1 MTWFIIGIILT
12 IIIVDIMKDTHF
24 KCYHGMKVVEESE
37 VRIPLWF
44 FITIILVE
52 QIPVL
57 NILLFLTFLVAYFI
71 FSNMK
76 PEMYLVKYI
85 PSLKGETYVGKI
97 VIKIKKLLCTE
108 I

>member
-24 KCYHGMKVVEESE
+24 KRYNGMKVVEEFDI
-37 VRIPLWF
+37 RIPLWF
-44 FITIILVE
+44 LIIIILVE
-52 QIPVL
+52 QIPFL
-57 NILLFLTFLVAYFI
+57 NIILFLTFIIAYFI

-76 PEMYLVKYI
+76 PEMYLVKDI

>member
-1 MTWFIIGIILT
+1 MEN
-12 IIIVDIMKDTHF
+12 THF
-24 KCYHGMKVVEESE
+24 KCYNGMKVVEEFDI
-37 VRIPLWF
+37 RIPLWF
-44 FITIILVE
+44 FIIIILIE

-57 NILLFLTFLVAYFI
+57 NIILFLTFIIAYFI

-85 PSLKGETYVGKI
+85 PSLKEETYVGKI
-97 VIKIKKLLCTE
+97 VIKIKKLLYTE

>member
-1 MTWFIIGIILT
+1 MMNIIKGSIWIVAFILGINLSFDLTFII
-12 IIIVDIMKDTHF
+12 
-24 KCYHGMKVVEESE
+24 
-37 VRIPLWF
+37 
-44 FITIILVE
+44 
-52 QIPVL
+52 
-57 NILLFLTFLVAYFI
+57 AYFI

-76 PEMYLVKYI
+76 PEMYLVKDI

>member
-1 MTWFIIGIILT
+1 MR
-12 IIIVDIMKDTHF
+12 DTHF
-24 KCYHGMKVVEESE
+24 KCYNGMKVKEEFDI
-37 VRIPLWF
+37 RMPLWF
-44 FITIILVE
+44 LIIIILVE

-57 NILLFLTFLVAYFI
+57 NILLFLTFIIAYFI
-71 FSNMK
+71 FSSMK
-76 PEMYLVKYI
+76 PEMHLVKYI

>member
-1 MTWFIIGIILT
+1 
-12 IIIVDIMKDTHF
+12 MKDTHF
-24 KCYHGMKVVEESE
+24 KCYDGMKVVEEFDI
-37 VRIPLWF
+37 RIPLWF
-44 FITIILVE
+44 LIIIILVE
-52 QIPVL
+52 QIPFL
-57 NILLFLTFLVAYFI
+57 NIILFLTFIIAYFI

-76 PEMYLVKYI
+76 PEMYLVKDI

>member
-1 MTWFIIGIILT
+1 
-12 IIIVDIMKDTHF
+12 MKDTHF
-24 KCYHGMKVVEESE
+24 KCYNGMKVVEEFDI
-37 VRIPLWF
+37 RIPLWF
-44 FITIILVE
+44 LIIIILVE
-52 QIPVL
+52 QIPFL
-57 NILLFLTFLVAYFI
+57 NIILFLTFIIAYFI

-97 VIKIKKLLCTE
+97 IIKIKKLLSTE

>member
-12 IIIVDIMKDTHF
+12 IIIVNIMKDTHF
-24 KCYHGMKVVEESE
+24 KRYNGMKVVEESE

-44 FITIILVE
+44 FIMIILVE

-76 PEMYLVKYI
+76 PEMYLVKCI

>member
-1 MTWFIIGIILT
+1 
-12 IIIVDIMKDTHF
+12 MKDTHF
-24 KCYHGMKVVEESE
+24 KCYDGMKVVEESE
-37 VRIPLWF
+37 ARIPLWF
-44 FITIILVE
+44 FVTIIIVE

-57 NILLFLTFLVAYFI
+57 NILLFLTFLAAYFI
-71 FSNMK
+71 FSSMK

-85 PSLKGETYVGKI
+85 PSLKGETYVGKT